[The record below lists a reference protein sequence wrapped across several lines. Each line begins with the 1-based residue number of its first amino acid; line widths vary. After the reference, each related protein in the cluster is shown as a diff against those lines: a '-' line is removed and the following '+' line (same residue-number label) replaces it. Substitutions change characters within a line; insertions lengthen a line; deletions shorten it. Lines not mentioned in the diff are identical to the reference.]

1 MHIQTKRFVTV
12 VEKGN
17 GIHVLLINLAVS
29 YKENYLESNFKNH
42 LGKCRDCVGGQLTVH
57 TLIHIVFGFHRSLI
71 LRNTSVDSFWFSDL
85 RHVT

>member
-1 MHIQTKRFVTV
+1 MVRESKAMHIQTKRFVTV

-29 YKENYLESNFKNH
+29 SKESYLESNFKNH

-57 TLIHIVFGFHRSLI
+57 THCVWLSSESYFA
-71 LRNTSVDSFWFSDL
+71 
-85 RHVT
+85 